1 MMSIEAFMVE
11 VRDIMFGKV
20 QSIAYDF
27 VDDMFPALDA
37 WEARSYR
44 RRVRACTL
52 TRSTN
57 SS

>member
-11 VRDIMFGKV
+11 ARDIMFGKV

-44 RRVRACTL
+44 LAYGRA
-52 TRSTN
+52 R
-57 SS
+57 